1 MSDSPSPASSRESP
15 ALSADGLVRRLSVR
29 YLFVLLAVA
38 VLIGADQ
45 AVIQPLLVRMNVFAP
60 VVNLAGRQR
69 MLSQRLAKAAL
80 ALQTVEDAA
89 AQAARR
95 TELRDSLEEWTAA
108 HDALRHGGVEL
119 EVPRIHSLAIDEAWT
134 ELQPHFDAMQH
145 AAQQLVTDTD
155 SDDSRQAAVAAL
167 LEHEPPFL
175 ATMDHIVQLME
186 DEAANE
192 LRRLR
197 TLALAIALT
206 IVGLLIGLGGFVVR
220 PATRAIRGQVEL
232 LETRVAQR
240 TRSLDDAL
248 ASLRHEILEREQA
261 EARNRSLAAQLAHA
275 DRVESLGRLAAGL
288 AHELNQPLGAIAN
301 YAVACDATLAVEPEE
316 AARGRVQDYLRQMQQ
331 ASLRAGAI
339 VRRIRNFVQPSVGNL
354 ANVDVN
360 ALVAEVVDFCR
371 PEIDRAEVELALEL
385 PTDEVAIV
393 TADPIQIQQV
403 LVNLVQN
410 ALQAMASAPPQRRR
424 LAIRVAAAN
433 GAVQV
438 DVIDGGPGLAD
449 ADPEILFA
457 PFHTTK
463 ADGLGIGLSI
473 CRSIVE
479 QHQGTIW
486 AKTLPLGGAQF
497 SFVLPLAAE
506 HALQPAC

>member
-1 MSDSPSPASSRESP
+1 M
-15 ALSADGLVRRLSVR
+15 RRLSVR

-80 ALQTVEDAA
+80 AQAVDDAA
-89 AQAARR
+89 AHAVRR
-95 TELRDSLEEWTAA
+95 TELRDSLAEWATA
-108 HDALRHGGVEL
+108 HDALRNGGVAL
-119 EVPRIHSLAIDEAWT
+119 DIPRIHSPAIDEAWM
-134 ELQPHFDAMQH
+134 ELQPHFDAMQDS
-145 AAQQLVTDTD
+145 AQQLVADSD
-155 SDDSRQAAVAAL
+155 SDDLLQAAVTAL

-175 ATMDHIVQLME
+175 ATMDRIVQLMQ
-186 DEAANE
+186 DQAADE

-197 TLALAIALT
+197 ALSLAIALT
-206 IVGLLIGLGGFVVR
+206 IVGLLVGLGGFVGR
-220 PATRAIRGQVEL
+220 PATRAIRGQIDL
-232 LETRVAQR
+232 LETRVTQR
-240 TRSLDDAL
+240 TRELDEAL
-248 ASLRHEILEREQA
+248 ALLLHEILEREQA

-301 YAVACDATLAVEPEE
+301 YAAACDETLAAERDQVD
-316 AARGRVQDYLRQMQQ
+316 RGRLQDYLRQMQQ

-339 VRRIRNFVQPSVGNL
+339 VRRIRDFVQPSAGNL
-354 ANVDVN
+354 ANVDVS

-371 PEIDRAEVELALEL
+371 PEIDCAEVELALEL
-385 PTDEVAIV
+385 PTDEVATV

-410 ALQAMASAPPQRRR
+410 ALQAMSSAPPQRRR
-424 LAIRVAAAN
+424 LAIRVAASN

-438 DVIDGGPGLAD
+438 DVIDHGPGLAD
-449 ADPEILFA
+449 ADPEALFA

-486 AKTLPLGGAQF
+486 AKSLPLGGAQF

>member
-1 MSDSPSPASSRESP
+1 
-15 ALSADGLVRRLSVR
+15 
-29 YLFVLLAVA
+29 LFVLLAVA
-38 VLIGADQ
+38 VLIAADQ

-80 ALQTVEDAA
+80 ALQEVDDTA
-89 AQAARR
+89 AQAVRR
-95 TELRDSLEEWTAA
+95 TELRDSLEAWAIA
-108 HDALRHGGVEL
+108 HDALRHGSVEL
-119 EVPRIHSLAIDEAWT
+119 EIPRIQSPAIDAAWA
-134 ELQPHFDAMQH
+134 ELQPHFEAMQS
-145 AAQQLVTDTD
+145 ATQQLGVAADA
-155 SDDSRQAAVAAL
+155 DDSRQAAVTAL
-167 LEHEPPFL
+167 LKHEPKFL
-175 ATMDHIVQLME
+175 ATMDRIVQLME
-186 DEAANE
+186 DQAANE

-197 TLALAIALT
+197 ALALGIALT
-206 IVGLLIGLGGFVVR
+206 IVGLLVGLGGFVVR
-220 PATRAIRGQVEL
+220 PATRAIRDQVDL
-232 LETRVAQR
+232 LETRVTQR
-240 TRSLDDAL
+240 TRELDDAL
-248 ASLRHEILEREQA
+248 ASLRHEIQVREHA
-261 EARNRSLAAQLAHA
+261 EARNRSLAAELAHA

-301 YAVACDATLAVEPEE
+301 YAAACDTTLAAEPEE
-316 AARGRVQDYLRQMQQ
+316 AARSRVQDYLRQIQQ

-339 VRRIRNFVQPSVGNL
+339 VRRIRNFVQPSAGNL

-360 ALVAEVVDFCR
+360 ALVVEVVDFCR
-371 PEIDRAEVELALEL
+371 PEIIRAEVEVALDL
-385 PTDEVAIV
+385 RTDEVLAV

-410 ALQAMASAPPQRRR
+410 ALQAMSSAPPQRRR
-424 LAIRVAAAN
+424 LSIYTAAAN

-438 DVIDGGPGLAD
+438 DVIDGGLGLAD
-449 ADPEILFA
+449 ADPDVLFA

-463 ADGLGIGLSI
+463 SDGLGIGLSI

-486 AKTLPLGGAQF
+486 AKSLPLGGAQF
-497 SFVLPLAAE
+497 SFILPLAAN

>member
-1 MSDSPSPASSRESP
+1 
-15 ALSADGLVRRLSVR
+15 
-29 YLFVLLAVA
+29 
-38 VLIGADQ
+38 
-45 AVIQPLLVRMNVFAP
+45 LLV
-60 VVNLAGRQR
+60 
-69 MLSQRLAKAAL
+69 
-80 ALQTVEDAA
+80 
-89 AQAARR
+89 
-95 TELRDSLEEWTAA
+95 
-108 HDALRHGGVEL
+108 
-119 EVPRIHSLAIDEAWT
+119 
-134 ELQPHFDAMQH
+134 
-145 AAQQLVTDTD
+145 
-155 SDDSRQAAVAAL
+155 
-167 LEHEPPFL
+167 
-175 ATMDHIVQLME
+175 
-186 DEAANE
+186 
-192 LRRLR
+192 
-197 TLALAIALT
+197 
-206 IVGLLIGLGGFVVR
+206 GLGGFVVR
-220 PATRAIRGQVEL
+220 PATRVIREQVDL
-232 LETRVAQR
+232 LESRVAQR
-240 TRSLDDAL
+240 TRELDDAL
-248 ASLRHEILEREQA
+248 ASLRHEIQEREQA
-261 EARNRSLAAQLAHA
+261 ESRNRSLAAQLAHA

-301 YAVACDATLAVEPEE
+301 YAAACDETLAAEGDEG
-316 AARGRVQDYLRQMQQ
+316 ARGRLQGYLRQMQQ

-339 VRRIRNFVQPSVGNL
+339 VRRIRNFVQPSAGNL

-360 ALVAEVVDFCR
+360 TLVVEVVDFCR
-371 PEIDRAEVELALEL
+371 PEIARAEVELALEL
-385 PTDEVAIV
+385 PTDEVATV

-410 ALQAMASAPPQRRR
+410 ALQAMSSAPPQRRR

-433 GAVQV
+433 GAAQV

-486 AKTLPLGGAQF
+486 AKSLPLGGAQF